1 MQKALGRQVKD
12 FDEKIWDER
21 KYNLMLSYSSS
32 TDLRAADKLR
42 IVEEGNHHKFTISE
56 DAENLR
62 AMLLATGDREL
73 VEASPRD
80 KIWGIGYAEKDA
92 GYKRAR
98 WGQNLLGK
106 ALMSVRRRLRDEVGH
121 QERCGEND

>member
-1 MQKALGRQVKD
+1 
-12 FDEKIWDER
+12 
-21 KYNLMLSYSSS
+21 MLSVSSN
-32 TDLRAADKLR
+32 LRAIDKLR
-42 IVEEGNHHKFTISE
+42 IVEEGNYHKFTISE
-56 DAENLR
+56 DADNLR

-92 GYKRAR
+92 GYKRTK

-106 ALMSVRRRLRDEVGH
+106 ALTSVRGRLRREADDK
-121 QERCGEND
+121 ERATTGV